1 MQMAQKKRRNFQ
13 KTIEFFSCHDIM
25 SYNHIQRL
33 SSLLREQ
40 TASEETGMKEGT
52 VRLLGIGDNVSD
64 QYVHKNTMYPGG
76 QALNVAVFAG
86 MQGAQTGFLG
96 AFGSDAPA
104 EHIQQVLKELGVDT
118 ARCRHYPGENG
129 AARVTLQDG
138 DRVFLGSNKGGVL
151 RLQPLRLEEE
161 DLSYIRSYHVVH
173 TSNNS
178 YLDEELE
185 KVKGTGVLLSYD
197 FSLQWKDEARLNR
210 VAPLTDLAFLSCSE
224 LDDDGAR
231 ALMERICR
239 LGCGLAVATRGAQG
253 ALIYDGREFYTRPS
267 DYVEPV
273 DTMGAGD
280 AFASAILVHL
290 TPAWSAGGR
299 VPDPEAIRTAAAAA
313 ARFSAQR
320 CLEPG
325 AFGHGRPIPA
335 GYQMHIVTT
344 P

>member
-1 MQMAQKKRRNFQ
+1 MEK
-13 KTIEFFSCHDIM
+13 
-25 SYNHIQRL
+25 
-33 SSLLREQ
+33 
-40 TASEETGMKEGT
+40 GT

-76 QALNVAVFAG
+76 QALNVAVFSR

-104 EHIQQVLKELGVDT
+104 EHIQQVLRELGVDT
-118 ARCRHYPGENG
+118 SHCRHYAAENG

-138 DRVFLGSNKGGVL
+138 DRLFLGSNKGGVL
-151 RLQPLRLEEE
+151 RLQPLRLKGE
-161 DLSYIRSYHVVH
+161 DLTYIGSYHVVH

-178 YLDEELE
+178 YLDGELE
-185 KVKGTGVLLSYD
+185 KIKETGVLLSYD
-197 FSLQWKDEARLNR
+197 FSLQWKDEARLKR
-210 VAPLTDLAFLSCSE
+210 VAALTDLAFLSCSE
-224 LDDDGAR
+224 LDDRAAR
-231 ALMERICR
+231 ALMEQICS

-253 ALIYDGREFYTRPS
+253 ALLYDGKEFYTQPS

-290 TPAWSAGGR
+290 TPDWRARGS
-299 VPDPEAIRTAAAAA
+299 VPEPETIRAAAAAA

-325 AFGHGRPIPA
+325 AFGHGRPIPE

>member
-1 MQMAQKKRRNFQ
+1 MEK
-13 KTIEFFSCHDIM
+13 
-25 SYNHIQRL
+25 
-33 SSLLREQ
+33 
-40 TASEETGMKEGT
+40 GT

-76 QALNVAVFAG
+76 QALNVAVFSR

-104 EHIQQVLKELGVDT
+104 EHIQQVLRELGVDT
-118 ARCRHYPGENG
+118 SRCRHYAGENG

-151 RLQPLRLEEE
+151 RLQPLRLKGE
-161 DLSYIRSYHVVH
+161 DLTYIGSYHVVH

-178 YLDEELE
+178 SLDGELE
-185 KVKGTGVLLSYD
+185 QIEATGVLLSYD
-197 FSLQWKDEARLNR
+197 FSLQWKDEARLKR
-210 VAPLTDLAFLSCSE
+210 VAALTDLAFLSCSE
-224 LDDDGAR
+224 LDDRAAR
-231 ALMERICR
+231 ALMEQICS

-253 ALIYDGREFYTRPS
+253 ALLYDGKEFYTQPS

-290 TPAWSAGGR
+290 TPDWRARGS
-299 VPDPEAIRTAAAAA
+299 VPEPETIRAAAAAA

-325 AFGHGRPIPA
+325 AFGHGRPIPE

>member
-1 MQMAQKKRRNFQ
+1 MEK
-13 KTIEFFSCHDIM
+13 
-25 SYNHIQRL
+25 
-33 SSLLREQ
+33 
-40 TASEETGMKEGT
+40 GT

-76 QALNVAVFAG
+76 QALNVAVFSR

-104 EHIQQVLKELGVDT
+104 EHIQQVLRELGVDT
-118 ARCRHYPGENG
+118 SRCRHYAGENG

-138 DRVFLGSNKGGVL
+138 ERAFLGSNKGGVL
-151 RLQPLRLEEE
+151 RLQPLRLKGE
-161 DLSYIRSYHVVH
+161 DLNYIGSYHVVH

-178 YLDEELE
+178 YLDGELE
-185 KVKGTGVLLSYD
+185 KIKETGVLLSYD
-197 FSLQWKDEARLNR
+197 FSLQWKDEARLKR
-210 VAPLTDLAFLSCSE
+210 VAALTDLAFLSCSE
-224 LDDDGAR
+224 LDDRAAR
-231 ALMERICR
+231 ALMEQICS

-253 ALIYDGREFYTRPS
+253 ALLYDGKEFYTQPS

-290 TPAWSAGGR
+290 TPDWRARGS
-299 VPDPEAIRTAAAAA
+299 VPEPETIRAAAAAA

-325 AFGHGRPIPA
+325 AFGHGRPIPE

>member
-1 MQMAQKKRRNFQ
+1 MEK
-13 KTIEFFSCHDIM
+13 
-25 SYNHIQRL
+25 
-33 SSLLREQ
+33 
-40 TASEETGMKEGT
+40 GT

-76 QALNVAVFAG
+76 QALNVAVFSR

-104 EHIQQVLKELGVDT
+104 EHIQQVLRELGVDT
-118 ARCRHYPGENG
+118 SRCRHYAGENG

-151 RLQPLRLEEE
+151 RLQPLRLKGE
-161 DLSYIRSYHVVH
+161 DLTYIGSYHVVH

-178 YLDEELE
+178 YLDGELE
-185 KVKGTGVLLSYD
+185 KIKETGVLLSYD
-197 FSLQWKDEARLNR
+197 FSLQWKDEARR
-210 VAPLTDLAFLSCSE
+210 KWVAALTDLAFLSCSE
-224 LDDDGAR
+224 LDDRAAR
-231 ALMERICR
+231 ALMEQICS

-253 ALIYDGREFYTRPS
+253 ALLYDGKEFYTQPS

-290 TPAWSAGGR
+290 TPDWRARGS
-299 VPDPEAIRTAAAAA
+299 VPEPETIRAAAAAA

-325 AFGHGRPIPA
+325 AFGHGRPIPE